1 LAAAPD
7 RIFNMGSRPLGLLI
21 VLLGAAV
28 VVVGLLVW
36 TGALSWF
43 GRLPGDVRIER
54 DNVHVYFPW
63 VSMLLISLVLT
74 LVLNL
79 LRRFF

>member
-1 LAAAPD
+1 
-7 RIFNMGSRPLGLLI
+7 MGSRPLGLLI

>member
-1 LAAAPD
+1 
-7 RIFNMGSRPLGLLI
+7 MGSRPLGFLI

-36 TGALSWF
+36 SGALSWF
-43 GRLPGDVRIER
+43 GRLPGDLRIER
-54 DNVHVYFPW
+54 ESVKVYFPIT
-63 VSMLLISLVLT
+63 SMILLSLALT
-74 LVLNL
+74 LIVNL